1 MQFAVLSKRFIF
13 SFLFLYIGLNSAGAQ
28 ILSLKDKE
36 KIRYEAKEFISE
48 FEVLMN
54 MLASPGLS
62 KYDRDI
68 IKKNSFRSSPNQI
81 FLDNKVIIED
91 DIDPGNYRAV
101 KNTKDLQVERY
112 LNDLDLFYSKSSD
125 KTISFSKI
133 KTSDVK
139 KKSYVFLEVYF
150 ESKFKGK
157 HITINK
163 PYRPT
168 KRVATIIARKVGK
181 KWKMLIGSIVFYN
194 PTKHPFVTSK
204 NKPVEVTT
212 NTKEEQ
218 PSVKIVSR
226 KDIDPVP
233 KDVRRIRE
241 RIITLGANLGYGFVF
256 NQASIGANAQVYLA
270 DYLAGEM
277 LFNYF
282 ATQQEANIKRWSL
295 DTNINYVFDIEG
307 ADKIPYALIGLNFL
321 KERRE
326 EVNDDDDDEPIS
338 EIVKNTYTGLNLGA
352 GMEFISQ
359 KNMVYFGQAKYT
371 TGEQNHFLF
380 TVGFRFKFK
389 TQ

>member
-1 MQFAVLSKRFIF
+1 MRFAVLSKRLIF
-13 SFLFLYIGLNSAGAQ
+13 SFFFFYIGLHCADAQ
-28 ILSLKDKE
+28 LLSLKDKE

-48 FEVLMN
+48 LEVLMN
-54 MLASPGLS
+54 ILVTPSLS
-62 KYDRDI
+62 KYDRDL

-81 FLDNKVIIED
+81 FLDSKVIIED
-91 DIDPGNYRAV
+91 DIDPGNYRSV
-101 KNTKDLQVERY
+101 KNIKDLQVERY

-125 KTISFSKI
+125 KTIAFNKI
-133 KTSDVK
+133 KTSEVK
-139 KKSYVFLEVYF
+139 KKAYVFLEVYF
-150 ESKFKGK
+150 ESRFKGK

-194 PTKHPFVTSK
+194 PAKHPFVTSK

-212 NTKEEQ
+212 NTKKEQ
-218 PSVKIVSR
+218 PNVKVVSR

-233 KDVRRIRE
+233 KKAPKIRE
-241 RIITLGANLGYGFVF
+241 RIITIGANLGYGFVF

-270 DYLAGEM
+270 DYLAGDI

-282 ATQQEANIKRWSL
+282 AAQRIDETRIKRWGL
-295 DTNINYVFDIEG
+295 DTNVSYIFDIEG

-321 KERRE
+321 RFAKNEDE
-326 EVNDDDDDEPIS
+326 EDDEK
-338 EIVKNTYTGLNLGA
+338 ETYAGLNLGA

-359 KNMVYFGQAKYT
+359 KNMVYFGQVKYT
-371 TGEQNHFLF
+371 TGEENHFLL